1 MSDSVQYR
9 YYTAKDLRDWLF
21 QSIDNG
27 LSEQIISKVRALAL
41 LHHPDVKDESIL
53 VAVAFVNGE
62 VAAYTAAFPENPVR
76 PALVGFSFGTTL
88 YTYPQYD
95 GRALGYCVS
104 MYMKEA
110 YDYICH

>member
-41 LHHPDVKDESIL
+41 LHHPDVKDDSIL

-62 VAAYTAAFPENPVR
+62 VAAYTAAFPENLVR
-76 PALVGFSFGTTL
+76 PALSGFSFGTTL
-88 YTYPQYD
+88 
-95 GRALGYCVS
+95 
-104 MYMKEA
+104 
-110 YDYICH
+110 

>member
-41 LHHPDVKDESIL
+41 LHHPDVKDDSIL
-53 VAVAFVNGE
+53 VKRMAILCMQVVWIIKSRYR
-62 VAAYTAAFPENPVR
+62 VI
-76 PALVGFSFGTTL
+76 ALN
-88 YTYPQYD
+88 
-95 GRALGYCVS
+95 
-104 MYMKEA
+104 
-110 YDYICH
+110 